1 MSQEITNS
9 RRTRGPVTPRTVG
22 GRVLLAPGPSAASL
36 GYSLPHF
43 NRLIRTGKLRLQKHY
58 LADGGLPRY
67 AEDEIEALK
76 K

>member
-1 MSQEITNS
+1 MSQELQNS
-9 RRTRGPVTPRTVG
+9 RRTRGPVPPRTSS
-22 GRVLLAPGPSAASL
+22 GRVMLAPGAAAAAL
-36 GYSLPHF
+36 GFSTPHF
-43 NRLIRTGKLRLQKHY
+43 NRLLRLGKLRLQKHY